1 MKEGCFMQDI
11 FKRVFRMSII
21 SSIMFLIFGFLL
33 IFQTENVI
41 KTISI
46 IIGSILLVIGVF
58 PIINYFRNRSQ
69 NILSN
74 AGLLYG
80 IFSVVAGIIIMVNK
94 NLLAT
99 IIPVLTGVW
108 MIINSVNK
116 IQIAM
121 ELRDNKIDSWFISFI
136 FAILILIGGT
146 LLIINPFRG
155 AVLLSKTVGIFIVIY
170 SLLDIADSVF
180 IKVKTKEVKDAIM
193 EAEIVETKKES
204 KPKNKKSNKNDVE
217 M

>member
-1 MKEGCFMQDI
+1 MQDM
-11 FKRVFRMSII
+11 FKKVFRMSII
-21 SSIMFLIFGFLL
+21 SSILFLTFGFLL

-46 IIGSILLVIGVF
+46 IIGSLLLIIGIF
-58 PIINYFRNRSQ
+58 PIVNYFKNRNQ
-69 NILSN
+69 NIFSS

-116 IQIAM
+116 IQISM
-121 ELRDNKIDSWFISFI
+121 ELRDRKLPSWIVSFI
-136 FAILILIGGT
+136 FAIIILVGGA
-146 LLIINPFRG
+146 LLIINPING
-155 AVLLSKTVGIFIVIY
+155 AVLLSKTIGIIIVIY
-170 SLLDIADSVF
+170 AFLDIVDS
-180 IKVKTKEVKDAIM
+180 IYIKTKINNVVKDISVIT
-193 EAEIVETKKES
+193 EGKI
-204 KPKNKKSNKNDVE
+204 N
-217 M
+217 

>member
-1 MKEGCFMQDI
+1 MQDI

-116 IQIAM
+116 IQISM
-121 ELRDNKIDSWFISFI
+121 ELRDRKLSSWIISFV
-136 FAILILIGGT
+136 FAIIILIGGA
-146 LLIINPFRG
+146 LLIINPING
-155 AVLLSKTVGIFIVIY
+155 AVLLSRTIGIIIVAY
-170 SLLDIADSVF
+170 SILDIVDSIY
-180 IKVKTKEVKDAIM
+180 IKSKIKDISKDIIV
-193 EAEIVETKKES
+193 AEEK
-204 KPKNKKSNKNDVE
+204 
-217 M
+217 

>member
-1 MKEGCFMQDI
+1 MQDM
-11 FKRVFRMSII
+11 FKKVFRMSII
-21 SSIMFLIFGFLL
+21 SSILFLTFGFLL

-46 IIGSILLVIGVF
+46 IIGSLLLIIGIF
-58 PIINYFRNRSQ
+58 PIVNYFKNRNQ
-69 NILSN
+69 NIFSS

-116 IQIAM
+116 IQISM
-121 ELRDNKIDSWFISFI
+121 ELRDRKLPSWIVSFI
-136 FAILILIGGT
+136 FAIIILVGGA
-146 LLIINPFRG
+146 LLIINPING
-155 AVLLSKTVGIFIVIY
+155 AVLLSKTIGIIIVIY
-170 SLLDIADSVF
+170 AFLDIVDS
-180 IKVKTKEVKDAIM
+180 IYIKTKINNVVKDISVIT
-193 EAEIVETKKES
+193 EVEK
-204 KPKNKKSNKNDVE
+204 
-217 M
+217 

>member
-116 IQIAM
+116 IQISM
-121 ELRDNKIDSWFISFI
+121 ELRDRKLSSWIISFV
-136 FAILILIGGT
+136 FAIIILIGGA
-146 LLIINPFRG
+146 LLIINPING
-155 AVLLSKTVGIFIVIY
+155 AVLLSRTIGIIIVAY
-170 SLLDIADSVF
+170 SILDIVDSIY
-180 IKVKTKEVKDAIM
+180 IKSKIKDISKDIIV
-193 EAEIVETKKES
+193 AEEK
-204 KPKNKKSNKNDVE
+204 
-217 M
+217 